1 MQLIIDIK
9 NESIADKI
17 KTILSAFKNDGI
29 EVQELKT
36 KNQKPETTPSSE
48 YSTKDWKEV
57 VMNTH
62 SADRDDDEYLYEA
75 AWEFYHEKHSD

>member
-29 EVQELKT
+29 EVQEVKT
-36 KNQKPETTPSSE
+36 RNRNPETTPPDE
-48 YSTKDWKEV
+48 YIAKNWREIGMS
-57 VMNTH
+57 TH
-62 SADRDDDEYLYEA
+62 SADRDDDEYLYDA
-75 AWEFYHEKHSD
+75 AWEFYNEKHSN